1 MNEPDLARSLL
12 RSARTI
18 AVVGYS
24 AKPDRPSNS
33 VSAYL
38 RRHGYRIIP
47 VNPQLR
53 RATIEGERSYDR
65 LTDVPASE
73 PLEVVQPVRLR
84 VHFHVRRSAARD
96 EVRRRYARVRARVA
110 LRVHAPERPDR
121 DALPMCPKER
131 AIHEL
136 VALDP
141 QLSEVGVVENDQCV
155 ECQQPDADARQPAV
169 EAGGPERQER

>member
-33 VSAYL
+33 VAAYL

-53 RATIEGERSYDR
+53 GAMIEGERAYDR
-65 LTDVPASE
+65 LTDIPASDQVDLVDVFRRGE
-73 PLEVVQPVRLR
+73 FLDDVV
-84 VHFHVRRSAARD
+84 D
-96 EVRRRYARVRARVA
+96 
-110 LRVHAPERPDR
+110 
-121 DALPMCPKER
+121 DALASGMSAMWFQLGLGNAEAAQR
-131 AIHEL
+131 AESMGIRVVWDRCTAIEHR
-136 VALDP
+136 
-141 QLSEVGVVENDQCV
+141 QLRAEG
-155 ECQQPDADARQPAV
+155 
-169 EAGGPERQER
+169 

>member
-53 RATIEGERSYDR
+53 GATIEGERSYDR
-65 LTDVPASE
+65 LVDIPASE
-73 PLEVVQPVRLR
+73 QIDFVDVFRRGEFLDDVVDDALASGMSAIWFQLGLDNAD
-84 VHFHVRRSAARD
+84 AARRA
-96 EVRRRYARVRARVA
+96 ESMGIRVVW
-110 LRVHAPERPDR
+110 DR
-121 DALPMCPKER
+121 CTAIEHRQLDAG
-131 AIHEL
+131 
-136 VALDP
+136 
-141 QLSEVGVVENDQCV
+141 S
-155 ECQQPDADARQPAV
+155 
-169 EAGGPERQER
+169 

>member
-24 AKPDRPSNS
+24 ARPDRPSNS

-53 RATIEGERSYDR
+53 GATIEGERAYDQ
-65 LTDVPASE
+65 LADIPASE
-73 PLEVVQPVRLR
+73 QIDFVDVFRRGEFLDDVVDDALASGIGALWFQLGLGNDE
-84 VHFHVRRSAARD
+84 AARRA
-96 EVRRRYARVRARVA
+96 ESKGVRVVWDRCTAIEHRG
-110 LRVHAPERPDR
+110 LRDPD
-121 DALPMCPKER
+121 
-131 AIHEL
+131 
-136 VALDP
+136 
-141 QLSEVGVVENDQCV
+141 
-155 ECQQPDADARQPAV
+155 
-169 EAGGPERQER
+169 

>member
-53 RATIEGERSYDR
+53 GAMVEGERSYDR
-65 LTDVPASE
+65 LVDIPTAEQIDFVDVFRRGEFLDGVVDDALASGMRA
-73 PLEVVQPVRLR
+73 LWFQLGLGNQD
-84 VHFHVRRSAARD
+84 AARRA
-96 EVRRRYARVRARVA
+96 ESMGIRVVW
-110 LRVHAPERPDR
+110 DR
-121 DALPMCPKER
+121 CT
-131 AIHEL
+131 AIEHR
-136 VALDP
+136 
-141 QLSEVGVVENDQCV
+141 QLGVG
-155 ECQQPDADARQPAV
+155 A
-169 EAGGPERQER
+169 